1 MIRVI
6 NEGLQPTPC
15 DANYRDPD
23 DENSP
28 VYKYFVYKDDENM
41 TGGDAFGDLE
51 EAYEF
56 CIENGG
62 DTIERLIWNDY
73 DSYRSNSAD
82 DYKIVWTNK

>member
-15 DANYRDPD
+15 DANDRDPD